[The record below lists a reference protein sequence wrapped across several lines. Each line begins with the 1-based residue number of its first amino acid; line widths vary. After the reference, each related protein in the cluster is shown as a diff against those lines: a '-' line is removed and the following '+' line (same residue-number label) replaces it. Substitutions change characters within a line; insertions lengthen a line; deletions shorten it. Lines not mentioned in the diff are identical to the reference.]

1 MGTNSCTAPELVKIR
16 KGKNKIDVFFIT
28 VIEWSVGVFAV
39 EVVDVEI
46 VDELTKRVIDESPNR
61 VFVELVIEG
70 TTVDFV
76 VEVNDE

>member
-1 MGTNSCTAPELVKIR
+1 M
-16 KGKNKIDVFFIT
+16 
-28 VIEWSVGVFAV
+28 
-39 EVVDVEI
+39 EI

-76 VEVNDE
+76 VEVNDEWTKEVFVESVNE